1 MEQSSLVASRSLVST
16 TRRSRFLCS
25 GLLTCRVGATAT
37 ASINFAQ
44 AGAKVFERWSNRL
57 ALVPSL
63 IKMKLD
69 SGCTC
74 LLSQATEPTHEPS
87 GSPCAGRNASNL

>member
-63 IKMKLD
+63 IKMKPDTPSVAPRNNRVELAA
-69 SGCTC
+69 SGDVTKVV
-74 LLSQATEPTHEPS
+74 
-87 GSPCAGRNASNL
+87 

>member
-25 GLLTCRVGATAT
+25 GLFTCRVGATAT
-37 ASINFAQ
+37 ASISFAQ
-44 AGAKVFERWSNRL
+44 AGASVFERWSNRL

-63 IKMKLD
+63 IRMKPDTPSVAPLNNRVELAA
-69 SGCTC
+69 SGDVTKVV
-74 LLSQATEPTHEPS
+74 
-87 GSPCAGRNASNL
+87 